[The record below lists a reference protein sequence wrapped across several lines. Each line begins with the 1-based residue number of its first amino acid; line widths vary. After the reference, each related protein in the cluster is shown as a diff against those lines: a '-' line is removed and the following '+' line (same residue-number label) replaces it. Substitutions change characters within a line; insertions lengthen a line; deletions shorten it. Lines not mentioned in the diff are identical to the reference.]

1 MRIQILNR
9 SDLEISFLLE
19 EVSPAFANAL
29 RRTMIS
35 ELPTMAIE
43 WVDFLKNDSALSD
56 EVIANRLGQIPLTF
70 DKKAYDLPKECKCKG
85 KGCSRCQVKLSLEK
99 IGPNMV
105 YSGDLKSRSK
115 DVKSLFEKI
124 PIVELFEDQELKFEA
139 IAQLGLGKEHA
150 KWQGAVVGY
159 KNASNVI
166 IDLKECKGEGCK
178 KCVEKC
184 VGKILKIKEG
194 KLRITNP
201 VQCNSCMQCVEVC
214 PKNAIKVETVE
225 NSFIFNVESACG
237 LTAEDVVFSAVE
249 VLQSKLKDFSKS
261 LRKLK

>member
-1 MRIQILNR
+1 MKIQNLDR

-19 EVSPAFANAL
+19 EVSSAFANTL
-29 RRTMIS
+29 RRTMVS
-35 ELPTMAIE
+35 EVPTMAIE

-56 EVIANRLGQIPLTF
+56 ELIANRLGQIPLTF
-70 DKKAYDLPKECKCKG
+70 DKKAYNLIEECKCKG

-99 IGPNMV
+99 TGPNMV
-105 YSGDLKSRSK
+105 YSGGLKSKSK

-124 PIVELFEDQELKFEA
+124 PIVELFEGQELKFEA

-159 KNASNVI
+159 KNTPNVI
-166 IDLKECKGEGCK
+166 IDLKECNGEKCK

-184 VGKILKIKEG
+184 VGKILKIKDR
-194 KLRITNP
+194 KLKVTNP
-201 VQCNSCMQCVEVC
+201 VQCNLCMQCVEVC
-214 PKNAIKVETVE
+214 PKNAIKVGAIK
-225 NSFIFNVESACG
+225 NSFIFNVESVCG
-237 LTAEDVVFSAVE
+237 LPPEDVVFSAVE
-249 VLQSKLKDFSKS
+249 VLQGKLKDFSKG